1 MVYQKKGG
9 FFYLFKLHTKKTIPE
24 HVMSNPP
31 ALSAAQFEELK
42 ELICDLNKRKA
53 LEESEE
59 EDKFNELNK
68 LVASSSDS
76 VINLLR
82 SDSASAFQQISAEN
96 RKIAERNRL
105 LEEKLNAFAE
115 RTDGCERV
123 VMLVVEVGKRKV
135 VFSGVFFVC
144 FL

>member
-1 MVYQKKGG
+1 
-9 FFYLFKLHTKKTIPE
+9 
-24 HVMSNPP
+24 MSNPP
-31 ALSAAQFEELK
+31 ALSPAQFEELK
-42 ELICDLNKRKA
+42 TLICDLNKRKA

-59 EDKFNELNK
+59 ENKFNQLET
-68 LVASSSDS
+68 LVNSSSDS
-76 VINLLR
+76 IINLLR

-123 VMLVVEVGKRKV
+123 VMLVVEVGKHKV
-135 VFSGVFFVC
+135 IFFWGVFFVC